1 MIDIEALVR
10 SIDSLG
16 DIIGIGIRAQQDPP
30 LSRQGRIKI
39 VSTPECIGEWLEENR
54 IPANHIHG
62 IHRLTEDKIIILYVE
77 PKAPAAVK
85 GSAIRFTTNNM
96 RDDFYDFC

>member
-39 VSTPECIGEWLEENR
+39 VSTPSVLASG
-54 IPANHIHG
+54 
-62 IHRLTEDKIIILYVE
+62 
-77 PKAPAAVK
+77 
-85 GSAIRFTTNNM
+85 
-96 RDDFYDFC
+96 